1 MASEK
6 ALQVSNWIG
15 CIITD
20 ASSNTN
26 NKSIVNYM
34 IVVDQLSQFLE
45 SVATE
50 EQSHTATFI
59 AEDLYRVIQLVT
71 EKGIQ
76 ITGVVTDNT
85 SMNRKAWI
93 ELHLNSIFLCV

>member
-1 MASEK
+1 LFTFKVTRSDVELPNHKILAGTDLERCYEKVRIALEK
-6 ALQVSNWIG
+6 ALQLSNQIG

-26 NKSIVNYM
+26 NESIVNYM
-34 IVVDQLSQFLE
+34 IVANQLSQFLE

-59 AEDLYRVIQLVT
+59 ADDLDSVIQLLT
-71 EKGIQ
+71 
-76 ITGVVTDNT
+76 
-85 SMNRKAWI
+85 
-93 ELHLNSIFLCV
+93 

>member
-1 MASEK
+1 M
-6 ALQVSNWIG
+6 NY
-15 CIITD
+15 IIV
-20 ASSNTN
+20 A
-26 NKSIVNYM
+26 
-34 IVVDQLSQFLE
+34 DQLSQFLE

-50 EQSHTATFI
+50 EQIHTAAFI
-59 AEDLYRVIQLVT
+59 ADDLDRVIQLVT

>member
-1 MASEK
+1 VEFPNRKILAGRALERCYKKVWIASEK
-6 ALQVSNWIG
+6 ALQVSNQIG

-26 NKSIVNYM
+26 NESIVNYM
-34 IVVDQLSQFLE
+34 IIADQLSQFLG

-59 AEDLYRVIQLVT
+59 ADNLDRVIQ
-71 EKGIQ
+71 
-76 ITGVVTDNT
+76 
-85 SMNRKAWI
+85 
-93 ELHLNSIFLCV
+93 